1 MGGKTVISVFQEE
14 LAAFEELELRLYGEF
29 LSSHDQPTQA
39 DFDDLWGK
47 DGQGMGIKEAYSWL
61 A

>member
-1 MGGKTVISVFQEE
+1 MCGKTVISVFQEE

-47 DGQGMGIKEAYSWL
+47 DGQGMGIK
-61 A
+61 